1 MQKGILI
8 VPFMTGYG
16 GTETVIK
23 NLFRS
28 HQKHPNYELKV
39 YSIGGSVDYE
49 WAKNINIDIKWI
61 SKNRKIRDLY

>member
-28 HQKHPNYELKV
+28 HQKRPNYELKV

-49 WAKNINIDIKWI
+49 WEIGRAHV
-61 SKNRKIRDLY
+61 